1 MIRFILDGL
10 FTVIFLILSIPV
22 IAIMALLRLVFPR
35 ASAVISQFIVCRAFQ
50 VVAFLSGVKTE
61 IKGLENIPKGEAVL
75 YVPNHRSIFD
85 IIITYYIIPGQTGYV
100 AKKETGR
107 IPIFSLWML
116 LMNCKFLDRSD
127 IRKGLKVI
135 LKCVD
140 LIKQGSNVVIFPE
153 GTRNKG
159 TEDLQPFH
167 DGSLKI
173 AEKAGCKIIPV
184 AINNT
189 DQIFEAHFPKVKS
202 TKVVVEFCKPI
213 DTAGLSR
220 AELKEI
226 SPKVREELL
235 EAYVRNK
242 EVTTAEASESEQ

>member
-1 MIRFILDGL
+1 MIRFILAGI
-10 FTVIFLILSIPV
+10 FTVVFLILSIPV
-22 IAIMALLRLVFPR
+22 IAIEGLIRLVFPR
-35 ASAVISQFIVCRAFQ
+35 ASAVSSQFIVCHAFRI
-50 VVAFLSGVKTE
+50 VAFICGVKTE
-61 IKGLENIPKGEAVL
+61 VKGLENIPKGEAIL

-107 IPIFSLWML
+107 IPVFSLWML

-140 LIKQGSNVVIFPE
+140 LIKQGVNVVIFPE

-167 DGSLKI
+167 DGSFKI

-189 DQIFEAHFPKVKS
+189 DQIFEAHFPKIKS
-202 TKVVVEFCKPI
+202 QKVIVEFCKPI
-213 DTAGLSR
+213 ETAGLSR

-226 SPKVREELL
+226 SPRVREELL
-235 EAYVRNK
+235 EAYVKNK
-242 EVTTAEASESEQ
+242 GCED